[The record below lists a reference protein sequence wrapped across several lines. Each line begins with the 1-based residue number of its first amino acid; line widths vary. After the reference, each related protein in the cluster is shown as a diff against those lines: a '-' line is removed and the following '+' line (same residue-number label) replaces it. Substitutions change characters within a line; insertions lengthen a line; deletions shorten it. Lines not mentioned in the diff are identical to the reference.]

1 LREVRFLSSTKLPA
15 IEGGEPTI
23 KEPLPHWPSFT
34 EEIIQAAM
42 EPLRTGRVNYW
53 TGELGRKFEQEWA
66 KWNGVRYG
74 VAVNSGTSALHTA
87 VAALGIGPGDEVIVP
102 SYTFIATAFCVLQ
115 AGAIPVFA
123 DVRREDH
130 CIDPKDIEN
139 KITDRTRAIIPVH
152 LYGNVCEMDEI
163 MRIARKY
170 DLYVI
175 EDAAEAHGA
184 IYKGKKVG
192 TIGHAGCFSFC
203 QNKTFTTGG
212 EGGAV
217 ITDDEETYWA
227 CMSFRDHGFDAKKR
241 LNLLELEGT
250 LHYIHIRVG
259 FNYRM
264 TEMQA
269 AIGLA
274 ELKRL
279 DTWNLP
285 RRRRNGEILIK
296 ELKDVPQI
304 LYLPVHNNEKVNG
317 FYVFPIVVDMDQM
330 KCDRDKLIKALTAE
344 GVPAWRSFWP
354 QSYSERAFR
363 EHNGFG
369 RVKFP
374 FRSKEYT
381 NPESVQYD
389 KVFCAN
395 AAWLEKRTFIVHC
408 YPTLEEEHMFL
419 IADAI
424 KKVLDYYAK

>member
-1 LREVRFLSSTKLPA
+1 MKIMSTYGKPA

-23 KEPLPHWPSFT
+23 KEPLPKWPWFT
-34 EEIIQAAM
+34 EDIIRAAM
-42 EPLRTGRVNYW
+42 EPLRTGEVNYW
-53 TGELGRKFEQEWA
+53 TGELGRKFEKEWA
-66 KWNGVRYG
+66 NWNGSKYG
-74 VAVNSGTSALHTA
+74 VLTSSGTSALHTA

-123 DVRREDH
+123 DVRRNDH
-130 CIDPKDIEN
+130 CIDPKSIEE
-139 KITDRTRAIIPVH
+139 KITDRTKAIIPVH
-152 LYGNVCEMDEI
+152 LYGNVCEMNEI
-163 MRIARKY
+163 MRIARKN
-170 DLYVI
+170 DLFVI

-184 IYKGKKVG
+184 MYKGNKVG
-192 TIGHAGCFSFC
+192 TIGNAGCFSFC

-217 ITDDEETYWA
+217 ITDDEELYWQ

-241 LNLLELEGT
+241 LSLLELEGT
-250 LHYIHIRVG
+250 LHYIHVRVG
-259 FNYRM
+259 YNYRM

-274 ELKRL
+274 EMKRL
-279 DTWNLP
+279 DNWNLP

-296 ELKDVPQI
+296 ELREVPQV
-304 LYLPVHNNEKVNG
+304 LYLPVHNSEKVNG
-317 FYVFPIVVDMDQM
+317 FYVFPIVVDIDNM
-330 KCDRDKLIKALTAE
+330 KIDKNKLIEALVAE

-354 QSYSERAFR
+354 QSYTERAFL

-381 NPESVQYD
+381 NPESVRYD
-389 KVFCAN
+389 KVYCPN
-395 AAWLEKRTFIVHC
+395 AVWLEKRTFIVHC
-408 YPTLEEEHMFL
+408 YPTLEEEHMRL
-419 IADAI
+419 IADGI
-424 KKVLDYYAK
+424 KKVLSYYAK